1 MKKYILFILVALFS
15 NLVYAVDLIELDFND
30 DSRIDISDLSAQAS
44 DFGQTT
50 GYDTRFDI
58 NKNNKVDINDL
69 IYTAKKIGQSIT
81 YQEHNYD
88 IVIVGAGSGGIA
100 AAIQAS
106 RMGANVALLEE
117 TDYIGGQMITV
128 PNMDEALLFREK
140 PSGFYK
146 EFIDNING
154 HYSSKGKSIST
165 CYWSP
170 TTRCFEPYVGKE
182 ILKSM
187 LTDAGVDSYL
197 VTKVSKVL
205 KSGNRITGVQTKN
218 LKQFNSK
225 IVIDATEYGDIILLG
240 GIEYMA
246 GNSLSTSLN
255 PSACVQDITYTTIM
269 KKYPNGVPQRLII
282 NSPPPGYEQ
291 SKAKFQNIVTLSGT
305 PWNGNYPTDWNSH
318 NAYRGVPDSSNPSD
332 YTAVQ
337 SDKITKTGV
346 NWANDYSYSV
356 AALTNFQARK
366 TANCEA
372 KLHTIQF
379 IYYVQ
384 KELNQPLWSIADDE
398 GFNTQYN
405 LDNQCDNIPQ
415 ELKEIELHMPPFPYI
430 RESIRIL
437 PTRILTAKDIFREGE
452 PRRGKVFFSSAV
464 ALGDYPVDLHGC
476 HSQATLEQNFES
488 TSDIPTVGKSGP
500 FQIPFESFI
509 PKTVD
514 GFLPAEKNIGQSR
527 LANGATRLQPSTMM
541 TGQAAGAIAAIAVR
555 KNIQPRQVN
564 YREVQQELLN
574 SKIILYPFSDVL
586 PTDWYFKQVNYIAL
600 KGIMGGNTDLT
611 FRGSDKL
618 TRAMMAVTISKSAGY
633 SIVTP
638 ESPTFQDV
646 PTTHWAYPYI
656 ETIKS
661 NGITSGCDT
670 SNFCPERNVKRAEMA
685 VFLVKIMGSQPNPAC
700 KGYFTDSAGHW
711 ACEFFERAYELGLMG
726 GSNGYFNPESEIT
739 RAEAAVSIYNYLDK
753 SGKLLN

>member
-1 MKKYILFILVALFS
+1 MLALFF
-15 NLVYAVDLIELDFND
+15 NQVYAVDLIELDFNAD
-30 DSRIDISDLSAQAS
+30 NKIDISDLSAQAS
-44 DFGQTT
+44 DFGQTA
-50 GYDTRFDI
+50 GYDARFDL
-58 NKNNKVDINDL
+58 NKNNRIDLTDL
-69 IYTAKKIGQSIT
+69 IYTAKKIGQGIT

-128 PNMDEALLFREK
+128 PNMDEGPLFSAK
-140 PSGFYK
+140 PTGLYK
-146 EFIDNING
+146 EFMDNIRG

-165 CYWSP
+165 CYWS
-170 TTRCFEPYVGKE
+170 TTAKCFEPYVGKE

-187 LTDAGVDSYL
+187 LTDASVDLYL

-205 KSGNRITGVQTKN
+205 KSENRITGVQTKN

-240 GIEYMA
+240 GIDYMA

-255 PSACVQDITYTTIM
+255 PSACVQDITYTAIM
-269 KKYPNGVPQRLII
+269 KKYPNGVPQGLVI

-291 SKAKFQNIVTLSGT
+291 SKTKFESIVTKTGK
-305 PWNGNYPTDWNSH
+305 PWNQGYPTDWNSH

-332 YTAVQ
+332 YTAIQ
-337 SDKITKTGV
+337 RDKITKTGV
-346 NWANDYSYSV
+346 NWANDYGYSV
-356 AALTNFQARK
+356 AALTDFQARK
-366 TANCEA
+366 AANCEA

-384 KELNQPLWSIADDE
+384 KELNQPLWSIANDE

-405 LDNQCDNIPQ
+405 LDNLCDNIPQ
-415 ELKEIELHMPPFPYI
+415 ELKEIELHMPPLPYI
-430 RESIRIL
+430 RESIRIV
-437 PTRILTAKDIFREGE
+437 PIKTLTAKDIYREGE

-476 HSQATLEQNFES
+476 HADSNLELTFENLA
-488 TSDIPTVGKSGP
+488 DIPKVGPTNGP

-541 TGQAAGAIAAIAVR
+541 TGQAAGVIAAIATR

-586 PTDWYFKQVNYIAL
+586 PTDWYFKQVNYVAL

-611 FRGSDKL
+611 FKGSDKL
-618 TRAMMAVTISKSAGY
+618 TRAQMAVTITKSAGY
-633 SIVTP
+633 SVVTP
-638 ESPTFQDV
+638 ATPTFQDV
-646 PTTHWAYPYI
+646 PATHWAYSYI

-661 NGITSGCDT
+661 NGITSGCDA

-685 VFLVKIMGSQPNPAC
+685 IFLVRIMGSQPNSAC

-711 ACEFFERAYELGLMG
+711 ACGFFERAYELGIMG
-726 GSNGYFNPESEIT
+726 GGNGYFYPDSEIT

-753 SGKLLN
+753 SGKLLI